1 MSIVGLDQAT
11 LTAESVDEAR
21 RYLLDFGLVEAP
33 ADGGHPLFLAQDN
46 TGIRVAPVDAAD
58 LPPPV
63 ASGPNVREVV
73 WGVKDDASLDQL
85 SQALSRFGDREVR
98 RDGALLRTTDIDGNA
113 LVFRVTRRTPLSAN
127 PSLVNVPGMPPQRA
141 VNSVQDFSSPIRPL
155 TFSHL
160 VLYTPDLER
169 ILDDYTNR
177 LGFRLT
183 DRFTGAGVFMRAP
196 GHTEHHQLFFIQK
209 PETRG
214 LNHVAFHVRDHTAMM
229 LAGKAF
235 VDKGWSSAWGPG
247 RHIFGGNC
255 FWYFKSPF
263 GGNVE
268 YDADMDVVD
277 DHWVPREA
285 VMGPATA
292 AAWLTTLP
300 APVQH

>member
-1 MSIVGLDQAT
+1 MSIVGLDEAT

-33 ADGGHPLFLAQDN
+33 SDGGYPLFLAQDN

-58 LPPPV
+58 LRPPV
-63 ASGPNVREVV
+63 ASGPNVREIV
-73 WGVKDDASLDQL
+73 WGVKDAAAFDQL
-85 SQALSRFGDREVR
+85 AQDLSRDREVR
-98 RDGALLRTTDIDGNA
+98 KDGDLLRTTDIDGNPLA
-113 LVFRVTRRTPLSAN
+113 FRVTRRKPLPAN
-127 PSLVNVPGMPPQRA
+127 PSLVNVAGMPPQRP
-141 VNSVQDFSSPIRPL
+141 VNSVQDFTSQIRPL

-177 LGFRLT
+177 LGFRIT
-183 DRFTGAGVFMRAP
+183 DRFTGAGAFMRAP
-196 GHTEHHQLFFIQK
+196 GHAEHHQLFFIRDDSK
-209 PETRG
+209 RG
-214 LNHVAFHVRDHTAMM
+214 LNHLAFHVRDHTAMM

-235 VDKGWSSAWGPG
+235 ADKGWTPAWGPG

-277 DHWVPREA
+277 DQWVPREA

-300 APVQH
+300 VPAKH

>member
-1 MSIVGLDQAT
+1 MSIVGLDEAT

-33 ADGGHPLFLAQDN
+33 ADGGYPLFLAQDN
-46 TGIRVAPVDAAD
+46 TGIRVAPVDASD

-63 ASGPNVREVV
+63 TSGPNLREIV
-73 WGVKDDASLDQL
+73 WGVKDAAALDQL
-85 SQALSRFGDREVR
+85 AQELSRDREVR
-98 RDGALLRTTDIDGNA
+98 KDGDVLRTTDIDGNSLA
-113 LVFRVTRRTPLSAN
+113 FRFTRRKPLPAN
-127 PSLVNVPGMPPQRA
+127 PSLVNVAGMPPQRP
-141 VNSVQDFSSPIRPL
+141 VNSVQDFTSQVRPL

-177 LGFRLT
+177 LGFRIT
-183 DRFTGAGVFMRAP
+183 DRFTGAGAFMRAP
-196 GHTEHHQLFFIQK
+196 GHAEHHQLFFIRDDSK
-209 PETRG
+209 RG
-214 LNHVAFHVRDHTAMM
+214 LNHLAFHVRDHTAMM

-235 VDKGWSSAWGPG
+235 ADKGWTPAWGPG

-277 DHWVPREA
+277 DQWVPREA

-292 AAWLTTLP
+292 AAWLTNLP
-300 APVQH
+300 VPAKH

>member
-1 MSIVGLDQAT
+1 MSIVGLDEAT
-11 LTAESVDEAR
+11 LTAESPDEAR
-21 RYLLDFGLVEAP
+21 RYLLDFGLVEAAP
-33 ADGGHPLFLAQDN
+33 DGGYPLFLAQDN
-46 TGIRVAPVDAAD
+46 TGVRVAPVDASD

-63 ASGPNVREVV
+63 APGPNVRAIV
-73 WGVKDDASLDQL
+73 WGVKDIASLDEL
-85 SQALSRFGDREVR
+85 ARELSRDREVR
-98 RDGALLRTTDIDGNA
+98 RDGALLHSTDVDGNP
-113 LVFRVTRRTPLSAN
+113 LTFRVTRRKPLPAN
-127 PSLVNVPGMPPQRA
+127 PSLVNVPGMPPQRP
-141 VNSVQDFSSPIRPL
+141 VNSVQDFKSPIRPL

-183 DRFTGAGVFMRAP
+183 DRFTGAGAFMRAP
-196 GHTEHHQLFFIQK
+196 GHTEHHQLFFIQQ

-214 LNHVAFHVRDHTAMM
+214 LNHLAFHVRDHTAMM

-235 VDKGWSSAWGPG
+235 ADKGWTPAWGPG

-277 DHWVPREA
+277 DAWVPREA

-292 AAWLTTLP
+292 AAWLTSL
-300 APVQH
+300 AVPVKHA

>member
-1 MSIVGLDQAT
+1 MSIVGLDEAT

-21 RYLLDFGLVEAP
+21 RYLLDFGLIEAS

-46 TGIRVAPVDAAD
+46 TGVRVAPVDAAD
-58 LPPPV
+58 LPPAV
-63 ASGPNVREVV
+63 ASGPNVREIV
-73 WGVKDDASLDQL
+73 WGVSDQ
-85 SQALSRFGDREVR
+85 SALNDLATELGRDREVR
-98 RDGALLRTTDIDGNA
+98 WDGSLLRTTDIDGNA
-113 LVFRVTRRTPLSAN
+113 LVFRVTRRKGLSAN
-127 PSLVNVPGMPPQRA
+127 PSLVNVPGMPPQRP

-177 LGFRLT
+177 LGFRIT
-183 DRFTGAGVFMRAP
+183 DRFTGAGAFMRAA
-196 GHTEHHQLFFIQK
+196 GHSEHHQLFFILK

-214 LNHVAFHVRDHTAMM
+214 LNHLAFHVRDHTAMM

-235 VDKGWSSAWGPG
+235 ADKGWSPAWGPG

-268 YDADMDVVD
+268 YDSDMDVVD
-277 DHWVPREA
+277 DQWVPREA

-300 APVQH
+300 VPAKH